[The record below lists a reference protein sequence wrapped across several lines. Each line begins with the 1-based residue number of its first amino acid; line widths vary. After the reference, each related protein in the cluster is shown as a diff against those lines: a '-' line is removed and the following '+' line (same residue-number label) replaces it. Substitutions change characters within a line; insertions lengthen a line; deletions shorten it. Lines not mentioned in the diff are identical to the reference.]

1 MKHYGRI
8 VMAALAM
15 YALVCA
21 VLLLVGGA
29 QMLSAG
35 QGEGLLLGLALMLP
49 FALGGLWYWRYGQ
62 RHSASFVSVTTGLLV
77 IICAGLGSYVAGF
90 LASFAVHGVEAQ
102 ANDVAR
108 LAWPAQPIM
117 ACAELP
123 VVSSLLPYV
132 PIVVLLAY
140 CGIAAR
146 DAMRYRQRSHTKKS
160 GSQDNLQAK
169 KVEPVKGRM

>member
-15 YALVCA
+15 YALVCV
-21 VLLLVGGA
+21 VLLLVGGV
-29 QMLSAG
+29 QMLSAS
-35 QGEGLLLGLALMLP
+35 QGEGLLLGLALVLP
-49 FALGGLWYWRYGQ
+49 YVLGGLWYWRYGR
-62 RHSASFVSVTTGLLV
+62 RHGASFVGATTGLLV

-117 ACAELP
+117 AFAELP
-123 VVSSLLPYV
+123 VVSSLLLYV

-169 KVEPVKGRM
+169 KVESVEGRI

>member
-21 VLLLVGGA
+21 VLLLVGGVM
-29 QMLSAG
+29 MLSASR
-35 QGEGLLLGLALMLP
+35 GEGLLLGLALMLP

-62 RHSASFVSVTTGLLV
+62 RHSASFVSATTGLLV
-77 IICAGLGSYVAGF
+77 VICAGFGSYIAGF

-146 DAMRYRQRSHTKKS
+146 DAMRYIQKHRAKTPDSHN
-160 GSQDNLQAK
+160 NLQAK
-169 KVEPVKGRM
+169 KV

>member
-21 VLLLVGGA
+21 VLLLVGGIL
-29 QMLSAG
+29 MLSASH
-35 QGEGLLLGLALMLP
+35 GEGLLLGLALMLP

-62 RHSASFVSVTTGLLV
+62 RRGASFVGVTTGLLV

-90 LASFAVHGVEAQ
+90 LVSFAVHGVEAQ
-102 ANDVAR
+102 ASDITR

-117 ACAELP
+117 AFAELP
-123 VVSSLLPYV
+123 AVSSLLPYV

-146 DAMRYRQRSHTKKS
+146 DAMRYIQKHHARTPDSHN
-160 GSQDNLQAK
+160 NLQAK
-169 KVEPVKGRM
+169 KVESVEGRI

>member
-62 RHSASFVSVTTGLLV
+62 RHSASFVSITTGLLV
-77 IICAGLGSYVAGF
+77 VICAGLGSYVAGF
-90 LASFAVHGVEAQ
+90 LTSFAVHGVEAQ
-102 ANDVAR
+102 ASDVAR

-123 VVSSLLPYV
+123 TIRMLLPYT
-132 PIVVLLAY
+132 PITILVAY
-140 CGIAAR
+140 SGMVIYDYLCHARLRKGVIAGNNGR
-146 DAMRYRQRSHTKKS
+146 VTLTKIKE
-160 GSQDNLQAK
+160 K
-169 KVEPVKGRM
+169 T

>member
-8 VMAALAM
+8 VVAALAM
-15 YALVCA
+15 YALVCV

-29 QMLSAG
+29 QMLSAS
-35 QGEGLLLGLALMLP
+35 QGEGLLFGLALMLP

-77 IICAGLGSYVAGF
+77 VILAGLGSYIAGF
-90 LASFAVHGVEAQ
+90 LASFAVHGVETQ

-117 ACAELP
+117 AFAELP
-123 VVSSLLPYV
+123 AVSSLLPYV

-146 DAMRYRQRSHTKKS
+146 DAMRYIQKHRAKTPDSHN
-160 GSQDNLQAK
+160 NLQAK
-169 KVEPVKGRM
+169 KV

>member
-8 VMAALAM
+8 VVAALAM
-15 YALVCA
+15 YALVCV

-29 QMLSAG
+29 QMLSAS
-35 QGEGLLLGLALMLP
+35 QGEGLLFGLALMLP

-77 IICAGLGSYVAGF
+77 VILAGLGSYIAGF
-90 LASFAVHGVEAQ
+90 LASFAVHGVETQ

-117 ACAELP
+117 AFAELP
-123 VVSSLLPYV
+123 AIRMLLPYT
-132 PIVVLLAY
+132 PITILVVY
-140 CGIAAR
+140 
-146 DAMRYRQRSHTKKS
+146 S
-160 GSQDNLQAK
+160 GM
-169 KVEPVKGRM
+169 VV

>member
-29 QMLSAG
+29 QMLSAS
-35 QGEGLLLGLALMLP
+35 QGEGLLLGLALVLP
-49 FALGGLWYWRYGQ
+49 YVLGGLWYWRYG
-62 RHSASFVSVTTGLLV
+62 RRYGASFVGVTTGLLV

-117 ACAELP
+117 AFAELP
-123 VVSSLLPYV
+123 AVSSLLPYV

-146 DAMRYRQRSHTKKS
+146 DAMRYIQKHRAKTPDSHN
-160 GSQDNLQAK
+160 NLQVE
-169 KVEPVKGRM
+169 KV

>member
-8 VMAALAM
+8 VMSALAM
-15 YALVCA
+15 YALVCV
-21 VLLLVGGA
+21 VLLLVGGV
-29 QMLSAG
+29 QMLSASHS
-35 QGEGLLLGLALMLP
+35 EGLLLGLALMLP

-62 RHSASFVSVTTGLLV
+62 RHSASFVSATTGLLV
-77 IICAGLGSYVAGF
+77 VICAGLGSYVAGF
-90 LASFAVHGVEAQ
+90 LVSFAVHGVEAQ
-102 ANDVAR
+102 ASDVAR
-108 LAWPAQPIM
+108 LAWPARSIM

-123 VVSSLLPYV
+123 AVSSLLPYV

-146 DAMRYRQRSHTKKS
+146 DGMRYRQRSHTKKS

-169 KVEPVKGRM
+169 KVESVEGRI

>member
-29 QMLSAG
+29 QMLSAS
-35 QGEGLLLGLALMLP
+35 QGEGLLLGLALVLP
-49 FALGGLWYWRYGQ
+49 YAIGGLWYWRYG
-62 RHSASFVSVTTGLLV
+62 RRYGTSFVGVTTGLLV

-146 DAMRYRQRSHTKKS
+146 DAMRYIQKHRAKTPDSHN
-160 GSQDNLQAK
+160 NLQAK
-169 KVEPVKGRM
+169 KV

>member
-1 MKHYGRI
+1 MKYCARVVI
-8 VMAALAM
+8 AALIM

-21 VLLLVGGA
+21 VLLLVGGIL
-29 QMLSAG
+29 MLSASH
-35 QGEGLLLGLALMLP
+35 GEGLLLGLALMLP

-62 RHSASFVSVTTGLLV
+62 RHSVSFVSATTGLLV
-77 IICAGLGSYVAGF
+77 VILAGLGSYVAGF
-90 LASFAVHGVEAQ
+90 LVSFAVHGVEAQ
-102 ANDVAR
+102 ASDIAR

-123 VVSSLLPYV
+123 VVSSLLPYM

-146 DAMRYRQRSHTKKS
+146 DGMRYRQRSHTKKS

>member
-29 QMLSAG
+29 QMLSAS
-35 QGEGLLLGLALMLP
+35 QGEGLLLGLALVLP
-49 FALGGLWYWRYGQ
+49 YVLGGLWYWRYGR
-62 RHSASFVSVTTGLLV
+62 RHGASFVGVTTGLLV

-117 ACAELP
+117 AFAELP
-123 VVSSLLPYV
+123 AVSSLLPYV

-146 DAMRYRQRSHTKKS
+146 DAMRYIQKHRAKTTDSHN
-160 GSQDNLQAK
+160 NLQAK
-169 KVEPVKGRM
+169 KVEPVEGRI

>member
-1 MKHYGRI
+1 M
-8 VMAALAM
+8 
-15 YALVCA
+15 
-21 VLLLVGGA
+21 
-29 QMLSAG
+29 
-35 QGEGLLLGLALMLP
+35 
-49 FALGGLWYWRYGQ
+49 
-62 RHSASFVSVTTGLLV
+62 
-77 IICAGLGSYVAGF
+77 
-90 LASFAVHGVEAQ
+90 
-102 ANDVAR
+102 AR

-123 VVSSLLPYV
+123 VVSSLLPYM

-146 DAMRYRQRSHTKKS
+146 DGMRYRQRSHTKKS

>member
-15 YALVCA
+15 YALVCV

-29 QMLSAG
+29 QMLSASR
-35 QGEGLLLGLALMLP
+35 GEGLLFGLALMLP

-77 IICAGLGSYVAGF
+77 VILAGLGSYIAGF

-117 ACAELP
+117 AFAELP
-123 VVSSLLPYV
+123 AVSSLLPYV

-146 DAMRYRQRSHTKKS
+146 DAMRYIQKHRAKTPDSHN
-160 GSQDNLQAK
+160 NLQAK
-169 KVEPVKGRM
+169 KV

>member
-1 MKHYGRI
+1 MKYYARI
-8 VMAALAM
+8 VIAALIM
-15 YALVCA
+15 YALVCV
-21 VLLLVGGA
+21 VLLLVGGIL
-29 QMLSAG
+29 MLSASR
-35 QGEGLLLGLALMLP
+35 GEGLLFGLALMLP

-77 IICAGLGSYVAGF
+77 VILAGFGSYVAGF

-102 ANDVAR
+102 ANDIAR

-132 PIVVLLAY
+132 PIVILLTY
-140 CGIAAR
+140 CGVAAR
-146 DAMRYRQRSHTKKS
+146 DTMRYIQKYRTKTPDSHN
-160 GSQDNLQAK
+160 NLQAK
-169 KVEPVKGRM
+169 KV

>member
-15 YALVCA
+15 YALGCA
-21 VLLLVGGA
+21 VLLLVGGV
-29 QMLSAG
+29 QMLSAS
-35 QGEGLLLGLALMLP
+35 QGEGLLLGLALVLP
-49 FALGGLWYWRYGQ
+49 YVLGGLWYWRYGR
-62 RHSASFVSVTTGLLV
+62 RHSTSFVGVTAGLLV
-77 IICAGLGSYVAGF
+77 IICAGLGSYIAGF

-102 ANDVAR
+102 ASDVAR

-146 DAMRYRQRSHTKKS
+146 DGMRYRQRSHTKKS

-169 KVEPVKGRM
+169 KVESVEGRI

>member
-1 MKHYGRI
+1 MKRYARVVI
-8 VMAALAM
+8 AALVM
-15 YALVCA
+15 YALVCV
-21 VLLLVGGA
+21 VLLLVGGIL
-29 QMLSAG
+29 MLSASR
-35 QGEGLLLGLALMLP
+35 GEGLLFGLALMLP
-49 FALGGLWYWRYGQ
+49 YVLGGLWYWRYGQ

-77 IICAGLGSYVAGF
+77 VILAGLGSYVAGF

-102 ANDVAR
+102 ASDVAR

-146 DAMRYRQRSHTKKS
+146 DAMRYIQKHHAKTPDSHN
-160 GSQDNLQAK
+160 NLQAK
-169 KVEPVKGRM
+169 KV

>member
-29 QMLSAG
+29 QMLSAS
-35 QGEGLLLGLALMLP
+35 QGEGLLLGLALVLP
-49 FALGGLWYWRYGQ
+49 YVLGGLWYWRYGR
-62 RHSASFVSVTTGLLV
+62 RHSASFVSATTGLLV
-77 IICAGLGSYVAGF
+77 VILAGLGSYIAGF

-117 ACAELP
+117 AFAELP
-123 VVSSLLPYV
+123 AVSSLLPYV

-169 KVEPVKGRM
+169 KV